1 MGERMKSG
9 GELRENTRGER
20 MRLVPPKKRERM
32 NSEGERMVPILAGTL
47 EVVRACAAHAVR

>member
-1 MGERMKSG
+1 MKSG